1 MEEAA
6 VRPNTHLIDHIGL
19 EIDVEGAG
27 NVLARP
33 SLGEE
38 RGEAAVAVGAGA
50 LRGAT
55 IRLDAAERKQ
65 LEAET

>member
-1 MEEAA
+1 MEKRAICA
-6 VRPNTHLIDHIGL
+6 SLDLVDGARLKV
-19 EIDVEGAG
+19 DVEGAG